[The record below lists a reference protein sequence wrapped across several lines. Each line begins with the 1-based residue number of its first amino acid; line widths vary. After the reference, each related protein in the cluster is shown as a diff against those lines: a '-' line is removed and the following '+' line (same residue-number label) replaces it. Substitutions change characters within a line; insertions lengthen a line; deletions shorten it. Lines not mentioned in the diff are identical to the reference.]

1 MNTSRTLVVGIIIL
15 SVFTAGLTTFLLTQD
30 MSSLSKKTQNQ
41 LSSFI
46 EQVEITP
53 ADVTVKRPHSSLG
66 DGIIGITTQSGYD
79 QLRSV
84 AHEIANRIKGDVERP
99 LSAVQILADTLIA
112 YKMYCEV
119 NEQEPNR
126 EFIVTLLRDVLE
138 LNDNL
143 QALWVAWEPNQF
155 DGHDAAFVGKE
166 IVDPGA
172 RRVIPTDKYV
182 STGLFYPW
190 LYKEEGKI
198 LRSILDDW
206 KDDGVDYYLGAFNSG
221 KLFIPDPYYD
231 GDIQVTTFAIPLHFK
246 KKIVGVIGIDV
257 RMDNMTSVIQK
268 SQPLET
274 GSAMLVSANNRFV
287 YHPKKE
293 WYLGEG
299 LDTTSFITPGETNSG
314 MSAERATTQEVS
326 TTMLTGDKAREDV
339 GGTTEPPAI
348 DEIPGLEETYKNLV
362 AGQEVMYTSR
372 TIMGDAAQ
380 TAMSV
385 VHVPIQFGD
394 FPKNWTVIVAAPL
407 QQVMKARD
415 EASEV
420 VNSVVA
426 EMKSSQVETDQYVG
440 QSVRKGYYVGLFVTI
455 VGIIVGILLAN
466 FVNKAV
472 FAKDYWYRQILDT
485 VNAPISVVNTEK
497 RITFLNESAKH
508 LLGKS
513 TEECQNQSHDSIWGM
528 ELAQGLKQLEIQ
540 KKKMFHIDFHGLS
553 WEIYSDFILDRK
565 GHRTGMVEFFKDV
578 TDRDNVVHLA
588 QSVEDVVGNVVE
600 KMGLITEDSAHLS
613 AGSEEQAA
621 SLQEISADMNR
632 MSEQTVKNAQGA
644 ESANRLA
651 EEAALSANQGRSRM
665 NEMIDS
671 MQQISTNARDTRRVI
686 HTIDEIA
693 FQTNLLALNAAVE
706 AARAGQHGKGF
717 AVVAEEVRNLA
728 SRSAK
733 AAKET
738 EELIQKSSTQI
749 DSGVKVAHQTSDA
762 LNAISEQIGRV
773 SALIADITVSSKTQ
787 AESAAKID
795 STLKV
800 VENVTQQN
808 SQTATTTAQV
818 VNDLDGEIQNLS
830 GMMKQFK

>member
-30 MSSLSKKTQNQ
+30 MSSLSRNTQNQ
-41 LSSFI
+41 LSYFI
-46 EQVEITP
+46 RQVEITP
-53 ADVTVKRPHSSLG
+53 VDVTVKPSVSSLG
-66 DGIIGITTQSGYD
+66 DDIIGITTQSGHE
-79 QLRSV
+79 QLLSV
-84 AHEIANRIKGDVERP
+84 AHEIANRIRGDVERP
-99 LSAVQILADTLIA
+99 LAAAQVLADTLIA
-112 YKMYCEV
+112 YKMYCES
-119 NEQEPNR
+119 NEHEPNR
-126 EFIVTLLRDVLE
+126 EFIVVLLRDVLE
-138 LNDNL
+138 LNDNM
-143 QALWVAWEPNQF
+143 QSIWVAWEPNQF
-155 DGHDAAFVGKE
+155 DGHDSEYVGKE
-166 IVDPGA
+166 IIDPGA
-172 RRVIPTDKYV
+172 RRVIPVDKYV
-182 STGLFYPW
+182 STGVFYPW
-190 LYKEEGKI
+190 LYKDGGKI

-206 KDDGVDYYLGAFNSG
+206 KDEGVDYYLGAFNSG

-231 GDIQVTTFAIPLHFK
+231 GDIQITTFSIPLYFK
-246 KKIVGVIGIDV
+246 KKIVGVIGVDV
-257 RMDNMTSVIQK
+257 RMDDMTRVIEDSK
-268 SQPLET
+268 PLET
-274 GSAMLVSANNRFV
+274 GSAMLVSSNNRFV

-293 WYLGEG
+293 WYLGAG
-299 LDTTSFITPGETNSG
+299 LDTTSFTTPSEAGSG
-314 MSAERATTQEVS
+314 PKVEGASTEGATATASTEDQE
-326 TTMLTGDKAREDV
+326 GADV
-339 GGTTEPPAI
+339 GVTTESPAI
-348 DEIPGLEETYKNLV
+348 ADIPGLEETYKYLI
-362 AGQEVMYTSR
+362 AGKEVTYTSNA
-372 TIMGDAAQ
+372 ILGDAAQ

-415 EASEV
+415 EATQA

-426 EMKSSQVETDQYVG
+426 EMKSSQVETDQYAG
-440 QSVRKGYYVGLFVTI
+440 QSVRKGYYVGLFVTVVGVI
-455 VGIIVGILLAN
+455 VGLLLAS
-466 FVNKAV
+466 FVNKTV
-472 FAKDYWYRQILDT
+472 FAKDHWYRQILDT

-497 RITFLNESAKH
+497 KITFLNESAKH
-508 LLGKS
+508 LLNKS
-513 TEECQNQSHDSIWGM
+513 TEECQNQTHDSIWGT
-528 ELAQGLKQLEIQ
+528 ELAKGLKQLETQ
-540 KKKMFHIDFHGLS
+540 KRKMYHVDFQGLS

-565 GHRTGMVEFFKDV
+565 GHRTGMIEFFKEV
-578 TDRDNVVHLA
+578 TDRDKVVHLA
-588 QSVEDVVGNVVE
+588 QSVENVVGNVVE
-600 KMGLITEDSAHLS
+600 KMELITEDSARLS

-632 MSEQTVKNAQGA
+632 MSEQTAKNAQGA

-651 EEAALSANQGRSRM
+651 GEAALSADQGRSRM

-671 MQQISTNARDTRRVI
+671 MQQISTNARDTQRVI

-738 EELIQKSSTQI
+738 EELIQKSNLQI

-818 VNDLDGEIQNLS
+818 VNELDGEIQNLS